1 MPTARTLYRKELV
14 RCREHF
20 ERVDLRRERG
30 YLMKYTTFSANVENI
45 MPFISRSE
53 HENLFKELLLEE
65 IFTSFDQQCLTA
77 GDIVTTSGRSE
88 FLANNKEPF
97 IYCTYHLGSYR
108 LLTSLLFRKGVD
120 CVLLVGSNM
129 NSSQGKDLVEHTE
142 ALRRKHGLTNTFRLV
157 DAGSPTAGLTLL
169 REIKAGKSIIAYV
182 DGSAETGPEPGE
194 EDKFLSVRF
203 GNRRVL
209 TRKGVGYLSHATGVP
224 IVPVAAY
231 RKPDL
236 TNVLHV
242 SSPIRPIRNSD
253 RDMYCQE
260 AMQQLYDNL
269 WRHVQRYP
277 GQWEGWSYIQAFLE
291 PETEVSS
298 RVGAQ
303 WETKPTFNGNRYSI
317 CDLEEAPI
325 LFDRRTY
332 QVYEI
337 TDDLRDLLVNI
348 DTIDSVESLVGTEM
362 YNELCEMEVLR

>member
-20 ERVDLRRERG
+20 SRVNLSQERG

-45 MPFISRSE
+45 MPFIPRTE
-53 HENLFKELLLEE
+53 HEDLFRELLLQE
-65 IFTSFDQQCLTA
+65 IFTSFDQRCLTA
-77 GDIVTTSGRSE
+77 GDIVTTSGREE
-88 FLANNKEPF
+88 FLVNNKEPF

-129 NSSQGKDLVEHTE
+129 KESQGNILTEHFE
-142 ALRRKHGLTNTFRLV
+142 ALRQKYSLTNTIRLV

-169 REIKAGKSIIAYV
+169 REIKAGKSIITYV

-194 EDKFLSVRF
+194 EDKFIPVQF

-224 IVPVAAY
+224 IIPVIAY
-231 RKPDL
+231 RNPDL

-242 SSPIRPIRNSD
+242 SNPIKPIRNSD
-253 RDMYCQE
+253 RDMFCQE

-277 GQWEGWSYIQAFLE
+277 GQWEGWSHIQIFLE
-291 PETEVSS
+291 PETDKSANVSS
-298 RVGAQ
+298 PWA
-303 WETKPTFNGNRYSI
+303 TTPTFNGQRYSI
-317 CDLEEAPI
+317 CDLEEAPV

-332 QVYEI
+332 QIYEI
-337 TDDLRDLLVNI
+337 TDDLRDLLLNVE
-348 DTIDSVESLVGTEM
+348 TVESIEELVGKEV
-362 YNELCEMEVLR
+362 YNELREMEVLH